1 MSIRRALLVIAAGTA
16 IAVPAAMT
24 AASASSLGGVTS
36 KSLAAVNAPASN
48 LAPGVITCDDFSRA
62 AATGSALASR
72 PVQLPANCGAF
83 AWTAHL
89 GTWTITSGQ
98 LRATTANAT
107 ATIAT
112 GQTNISA
119 QATVLNANGSSR
131 IAGVAI
137 NHTGAT
143 RIYLAAALS
152 GPGTVQLRL
161 VNGASI
167 TTLASATATIG
178 ATTVVRITRNGTG
191 VTVSVNGTLRIS
203 FTLTATQVTTLAGG
217 TRVGLY
223 WNSGSTIR
231 FSNLLATQPA
241 SP

>member
-1 MSIRRALLVIAAGTA
+1 MDDHVG
-16 IAVPAAMT
+16 P
-24 AASASSLGGVTS
+24 
-36 KSLAAVNAPASN
+36 N
-48 LAPGVITCDDFSRA
+48 PGDHSQRHGHDRHRSDAR
-62 AATGSALASR
+62 
-72 PVQLPANCGAF
+72 
-83 AWTAHL
+83 
-89 GTWTITSGQ
+89 
-98 LRATTANAT
+98 
-107 ATIAT
+107 
-112 GQTNISA
+112 
-119 QATVLNANGSSR
+119 GSSR

-161 VNGASI
+161 VNGGTI

-178 ATTVVRITRNGTG
+178 ATAVVRITRNGTAI
-191 VTVSVNGTLRIS
+191 TVSVNGTTRIS
-203 FTLTATQVTTLAGG
+203 FTLSATQVTTLAGG

-231 FSNLLATQPA
+231 FSNILATQPA